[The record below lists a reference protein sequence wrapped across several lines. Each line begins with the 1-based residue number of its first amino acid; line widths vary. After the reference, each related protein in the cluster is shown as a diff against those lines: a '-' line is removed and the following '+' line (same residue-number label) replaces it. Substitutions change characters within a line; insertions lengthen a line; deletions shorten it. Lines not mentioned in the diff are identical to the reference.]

1 MKRDFIVYLKDMID
15 SSSKGINFISN
26 MTYDEFIKDEK
37 TQYALIRAIEVIGKA
52 STKILKNIKDKFSEI
67 PWREVSRMRNKLI
80 HDYFGVNLKVVWKTG
95 IEDLPDLKS
104 KLQKMIESL

>member
-37 TQYALIRAIEVIGKA
+37 TQYALIRAIEVIGEA
-52 STKILKNIKDKFSEI
+52 STKIPKNIKDKFSEI
-67 PWREVSRMRNKLI
+67 PWREVSRIRRL
-80 HDYFGVNLKVVWKTG
+80 
-95 IEDLPDLKS
+95 S
-104 KLQKMIESL
+104 QK